1 MTLGPR
7 SPGRCGPPRRLPQ
20 GRDSFAVLFTDI
32 ETSRLI
38 LRFLREEDRPTM
50 IELHT
55 DPRTTQ
61 FQTRQSHCPQ
71 RRDSSRT

>member
-7 SPGRCGPPRRLPQ
+7 SPGRCGGYPKAAIVSRF
-20 GRDSFAVLFTDI
+20 SFTDI